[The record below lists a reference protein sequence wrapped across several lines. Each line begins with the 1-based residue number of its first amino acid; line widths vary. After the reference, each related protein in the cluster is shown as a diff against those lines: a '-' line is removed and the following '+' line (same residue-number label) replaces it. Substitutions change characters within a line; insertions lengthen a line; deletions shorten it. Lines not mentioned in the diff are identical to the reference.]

1 MPVQLLNVSSFFGLC
16 DNLEFS
22 FFFCG
27 AEGGG
32 GNLLLYRMRIKMNSL
47 MTVVMI

>member
-22 FFFCG
+22 FFFAG
-27 AEGGG
+27 
-32 GNLLLYRMRIKMNSL
+32 RR
-47 MTVVMI
+47 VVVVIYSYTE